1 MNLRKVIEGQNGI
14 VHISFGKAS
23 FSEDKLI
30 ENLEVFYDSIQKNKP
45 TGVKGKYIR
54 KFTICSTMGPGVVID
69 EETL

>member
-1 MNLRKVIEGQNGI
+1 M
-14 VHISFGKAS
+14 

-30 ENLEVFYDSIQKNKP
+30 ENLETFYDSIQKNKP

-69 EETL
+69 EELL